1 MVVSYVGKNISFL
14 NQQTIFETKQLG
26 EDDFAEV
33 VNDRQQMVYNTALGI
48 VQNEEDAEDVTQ
60 EVFLKVYEGLKSFRH
75 ESSLAT
81 WIYRITITTSLDFEK
96 QKKRQKR
103 GGLMQ
108 RVFGNAEEYEKPDF
122 FHPGVALDKKEDA
135 SVLFFAV
142 RKLPE
147 KQRTAFLLHKMEGL
161 TNKEIAGIMET
172 TLLAVESLQVRAK
185 NNLRN
190 YLKEY
195 YTKHFN

>member
-1 MVVSYVGKNISFL
+1 M
-14 NQQTIFETKQLG
+14 NQQAIIKTKQYAD
-26 EDDFAEV
+26 EDFADIV
-33 VNDRQQMVYNTALGI
+33 SVCQQMVYNTALGI

-60 EVFLKVYEGLKSFRH
+60 EVFLKVYEGLKSFRN
-75 ESSLAT
+75 ESSLST

-108 RVFGNAEEYEKPDF
+108 RVFGYGETEEKPDF

-135 SVLFFAV
+135 AVLFMAMK
-142 RKLPE
+142 KLPE

-161 TNKEIAGIMET
+161 TNKEIAAVMKT
-172 TLLAVESLQVRAK
+172 SLLAVESLQVRAK

-190 YLKEY
+190 YLKDY
-195 YTKHFN
+195 YKKHFN

>member
-1 MVVSYVGKNISFL
+1 
-14 NQQTIFETKQLG
+14 
-26 EDDFAEV
+26 
-33 VNDRQQMVYNTALGI
+33 MVYNTALGI

-60 EVFLKVYEGLKSFRH
+60 EVFLKVYEGLKNFRN
-75 ESSLAT
+75 ESGLST

-108 RVFGNAEEYEKPDF
+108 RVFGYAETDEKPDF

-135 SVLFFAV
+135 AVLFMAMK
-142 RKLPE
+142 KLPE
-147 KQRTAFLLHKMEGL
+147 KQRTAFLLNKIEGL
-161 TNKEIAGIMET
+161 TNKEIAAIMET
-172 TLLAVESLQVRAK
+172 SLLAVESLQVRAK

-190 YLKEY
+190 HLKEY
-195 YTKHFN
+195 YQKHFN